1 MAEEIMKAEPV
12 ATSIEMRPVVTCT
25 SVDTTTFAGKAAMFN
40 ALNSAGSLADHGAS
54 RLVLKGLILQPYS
67 EVDQKTGEVLEGYGV
82 VFQTEDGD
90 FYSRSAGIV
99 RSAQNLIGAFGGVWP
114 ADEEVVIE
122 IFETQ
127 LDSKRTLKQF
137 KLVL

>member
-99 RSAQNLIGAFGGVWP
+99 RSVQNLIGAFGGVWP